1 MANCFSFLLPYSPLG
16 NAYERISPPDRVLV
30 VGGRYAVA
38 EYCDRPELQEDNFF
52 YSSLPRCFALMQED
66 IGEAM
71 GVSRIRELPNL
82 DLYGQGVLIGIVD
95 TGIRYTEDAFWSRD
109 GQVRIASVWDQTVEQ
124 GESSEIPFGARYG
137 RDELQNRSAPT
148 TDTMGHG
155 TALARLAAGSPVNGA
170 EGIAPNAELII
181 VRLRQ
186 APEEL
191 KEYYRIQT
199 TNPCYSET
207 DIMLGLQY
215 LEQEATRLGR
225 PIVMLLALGSNSGGH
240 RGNGY
245 LEQYIGDLCRLAG
258 RQVVIAAGNE
268 GNAGH
273 HFSGVIER
281 NAAISGVRSGRDYTT
296 VQLRV
301 TGGES
306 MTVELW
312 CQAPALLAVGV
323 ESPGGQ
329 VIDRIA
335 PISGRYEVRDFV
347 LEGSNMVVTYQTI
360 GLHTSDPLVMLRF
373 TDMSEGIWTIRV
385 YPERIIGPRDA
396 FDLWLPVRSFLRG
409 NAEFLKPN
417 PDVTVTAPGNAPEGM
432 TITAYDAFANSIY
445 PPGGRGFTK
454 TGAVKPDLA
463 APYEPGGSSIVGDG
477 PVMAGTSMAAAA
489 AVGANALLF
498 EWAITREERP
508 FLTGTEATAYFIN
521 GAERDGRIYPNR
533 EWGYGKLNLYGAIA
547 ENR

>member
-1 MANCFSFLLPYSPLG
+1 M
-16 NAYERISPPDRVLV
+16 
-30 VGGRYAVA
+30 A
-38 EYCDRPELQEDNFF
+38 EYCDRPELLGDNFF
-52 YSSLPRCFALMQED
+52 YSAVPRCFALMQED
-66 IGEAM
+66 VGEAM
-71 GVSRIRELPNL
+71 GIDRLRELPNL

-124 GESSEIPFGARYG
+124 GESPEIPFGTRY
-137 RDELQNRSAPT
+137 RREELQDRSAPT
-148 TDTMGHG
+148 TDTIGHG
-155 TALARLAAGSPVNGA
+155 TALARLAAGSPVRGV
-170 EGIAPNAELII
+170 EGIAPNAEFVV

-186 APEEL
+186 APDAL

-199 TNPCYSET
+199 GNPCYSEA
-207 DIMLGLQY
+207 DIMLGMQY

-273 HFSGVIER
+273 HFSGALESGMTQ
-281 NAAISGVRSGRDYTT
+281 NAANSGERSGREYAS

-301 TGGES
+301 SQGES

-312 CQAPALLAVGV
+312 CRAPALFSVGV
-323 ESPGGQ
+323 ESPGGE
-329 VIDRIA
+329 VIDRVA
-335 PISGRYEVRDFV
+335 PISGRYESRSFV
-347 LEGSNMVVTYQTI
+347 LEGSNVVITYQTI
-360 GLHTSDPLVMLRF
+360 GLHTADPLVMLRF
-373 TDMSEGIWTIRV
+373 VAMSEGIWTIRV
-385 YPERIIGPRDA
+385 YPERRIGVSDP
-396 FDLWLPVRSFLRG
+396 FDLWLPVRAFLRG
-409 NAEFLKPN
+409 NAEFLKPD

-432 TITAYDAFANSIY
+432 TITAYDAFAGSIY

-463 APYEPGGSSIVGDG
+463 APYEPEVSSIVGDG

-489 AVGANALLF
+489 AAGANALLF
-498 EWAITREERP
+498 EWAVTREERP